1 MLFQTLDD
9 KKECVGIYADGKL
22 HFDKIPEDLTASW
35 SYSPYLKGQEI
46 QYANLYCE
54 GKTLDEVCPEHLQD
68 EWKEIKGKLKAFM
81 SSFIEAKVS
90 LEENCF
96 FDLTPQRFLEQYC
109 DIKNKITQHV
119 FQTHEKPQEYNFYR
133 RFNELLSDIR
143 YRPLNIDIEVLKK
156 NILNEKDLTYY
167 HKMRDVSKIVDYN
180 LFGAITGRLA
190 MKRGSFPIQSFQK
203 QFRYCLKPRN
213 DWFVAFD
220 INAAELRTSLAL
232 LNCTQPQEDLYE
244 WIGKDILGNVSRAN
258 AKTIVI
264 EWLYNS
270 SNPVYQKYAAN
281 LDSVFKK
288 EALKGMY
295 WLGGYVHTP
304 FGRKIESDEHH
315 AIPYLNQS
323 TFIDLFHRQVIK
335 VDDFLQGKK
344 SFVAFL
350 LHDEFVLDMADDEK
364 EHIVEIAKIV
374 QNTQFGKFLC
384 NIKVGRDYG
393 NMKKLNL
400 KVD

>member
-9 KKECVGIYADGKL
+9 IKECVGIYADGKL
-22 HFDKIPEDLTASW
+22 FFDQIPQNLTASW
-35 SYSPYLKGQEI
+35 SYSSYLKGQEI

-54 GKTLDEVCPEHLQD
+54 GKTLDEVCPEHLRD
-68 EWKEIKGKLKAFM
+68 EWIEIKGRLKAFM
-81 SSFIEAKVS
+81 SSFIQSKVS
-90 LEENCF
+90 LDENCF
-96 FDLTPQRFLEQYC
+96 FDLTPKRFLEKYC
-109 DIKNKITQHV
+109 DVKNKITEHV
-119 FQTHEKPQEYNFYR
+119 FSNYEKPQEYNFYR
-133 RFNELLSDIR
+133 RFNELLIDIKHR
-143 YRPLNIDIEVLKK
+143 ELNIDLDQLKN
-156 NILNEKDLTYY
+156 NILTERDLTYY
-167 HKMRDVSKIVDYN
+167 HRMRDVSRNIEYN
-180 LFGAITGRLA
+180 LFGSITGRLS

-203 QFRYCLKPRN
+203 QFRNVLKPRN

-220 INAAELRTSLAL
+220 VNAAELRTSLAL
-232 LNCTQPQEDLYE
+232 LNCVQPQEDLYE
-244 WIGKDILGNVSRAN
+244 WIGKSILGNVSRNN
-258 AKTIVI
+258 AKKIVI

-270 SNPVYQKYAAN
+270 SNPIYHQYSQK
-281 LDSVFKK
+281 LDNVFKK
-288 EALKGMY
+288 DALKQLY
-295 WLGGYVHTP
+295 WVNGYVHTP

-323 TFIDLFHRQVIK
+323 TFIDLFHRQAIK
-335 VDDFLQGKK
+335 VDDYLQDKK

-350 LHDEFVLDMADDEK
+350 LHDEFVLDMTDDEK
-364 EHIVEIAKIV
+364 EHILEIAKIL